1 MAAHQD
7 DETRGEGDA
16 DDVADNDLA
25 VEILEVR
32 DNTIHQA
39 GEEETYQT
47 EKTHTNIDTHL
58 QLGYFTQVDTGSPV
72 MASANN
78 LCVP

>member
-16 DDVADNDLA
+16 DDVADDDLA
-25 VEILEVR
+25 VEVLEVR

-39 GEEETYQT
+39 GYEETYQADN
-47 EKTHTNIDTHL
+47 THDNVDIHL
-58 QLGYFTQVDTGSPV
+58 QL
-72 MASANN
+72 
-78 LCVP
+78 